1 MLKESAIPYGMN
13 ITASDA
19 QGAIKEAY
27 KDRAGVNTW
36 TKLLNQAG
44 ADYTREM
51 SALQEDYSEA
61 IGEAYKSSLKNR
73 ENIDRLG
80 LATGSR
86 NELLS
91 ENRNALMDAYETYLS
106 KYASGAATAMENYGS
121 NVSAIEQ
128 ALGDEAGNVSKILG
142 KIYDYA
148 ASTWSGDSAKYMY
161 ELFDKYGLGDVFN
174 REEVGLVGNEKQYD
188 YGVKSWDELQNLIY
202 DENHQMT
209 KFGRDFYLRTL
220 DLTGTEAEGVSS
232 FGRWLA
238 ENDPELLEWFNSADP
253 YNYTEDGRRSGTIRK
268 LLGQGAQD
276 YGNALSAS
284 DLTKEKSSLNK
295 DIEQGVK
302 DIVNPIDDYIANK
315 GTEKTFRDAL
325 DKFTN
330 FTPAAKDEIASY
342 GLDSKEEF
350 VNQLAK
356 ADMKASGSTESVE
369 NWLNRHRAEYEK
381 AYDKIRDYLVKN
393 ENPLPDR
400 KSLEGLRE
408 TYNSLYG
415 EGTFDESV
423 FEDYEAA
430 QSLLAK
436 DKLSNEELDTLYEKL
451 GNVSNKLGG
460 YKNLYNGA
468 EIDKTGYVAEEHRA
482 KNASIALE
490 KIKSA
495 EGKENYNA
503 TVDYAYDKVSKDLTV
518 ILEESPKLSRN
529 RDIVI
534 SYGDKEYF
542 TLDKK
547 TGATPLI
554 HTTETYQALSK
565 YGDSLLAVYDDGL
578 YMQYKKGEWIR
589 VVPKIG
595 GDKGYSDHNKEM
607 DIAKVIAYK
616 MMQNNKMSI
625 RGEDSELS
633 YTAKQVW
640 SGAEIGG
647 R

>member
-1 MLKESAIPYGMN
+1 MPKESAIPYGMN
-13 ITASDA
+13 LTASDA

-44 ADYTREM
+44 ADYARET

-61 IGEAYKSSLKNR
+61 IGEAYRSSLKNR

-128 ALGDEAGNVSKILG
+128 ALGDEAGNVSKLLG
-142 KIYDYA
+142 KVYDYA

-161 ELFDKYGLGDVFN
+161 ELFGKYGLGDVFN

-188 YGVKSWDELQNLIY
+188 YNVKSWDELQNLIY

-209 KFGRDFYLRTL
+209 KFGRDFYLRAL

-302 DIVNPIDDYIANK
+302 DIVNPIEELVAGRDVKNLVEEIGGRPSGY
-315 GTEKTFRDAL
+315 TEDLMSAYKRGE
-325 DKFTN
+325 K
-330 FTPAAKDEIASY
+330 
-342 GLDSKEEF
+342 EF
-350 VNQLAK
+350 VETMAWV
-356 ADMKASGSTESVE
+356 DMKMAGSQ
-369 NWLNRHRAEYEK
+369 
-381 AYDKIRDYLVKN
+381 D
-393 ENPLPDR
+393 
-400 KSLEGLRE
+400 SLESWLQKFGDSYKAKYKEIQSAELKQIPDVKTIDNLRQTYE
-408 TYNSLYG
+408 TLYG
-415 EGTFDESV
+415 EGSFDKTIYD
-423 FEDYEAA
+423 DYEAI
-430 QSLLAK
+430 QSLMKKEESLTREESK
-436 DKLSNEELDTLYEKL
+436 ELRDKLTNISTKL
-451 GNVSNKLGG
+451 NN
-460 YKNLYNGA
+460 YANLYNGTQ
-468 EIDKTGYVAEEHRA
+468 IDKSGYVAEEHRA
-482 KNASIALE
+482 ENASIALE

-495 EGKENYNA
+495 EGSDNYNA

-565 YGDSLLAVYDDGL
+565 YGDSLLAVYNDGL

-589 VVPKIG
+589 VVPKIS

-647 R
+647 K